1 MPLAPSGF
9 NASHRAAKSDR
20 TLERADRD
28 PRPPATGV
36 HRQLF
41 AAPKSSG
48 DRAVL
53 RETVRDLARDA
64 DDGEAGRRFV
74 GNGDV
79 DRAAG
84 GIEVERPAPHEL
96 AREADVSGHGLEPGA
111 LERAARDFYRP
122 T

>member
-9 NASHRAAKSDR
+9 NASHGATQSDR
-20 TLERADRD
+20 TLERAHRD
-28 PRPPATGV
+28 PRSSATRV

-41 AAPKSSG
+41 AAAKSSG
-48 DRAVL
+48 DRAGL

-64 DDGEAGRRFV
+64 DDGEADRRFV

-79 DRAAG
+79 DRAAV

-96 AREADVSGHGLEPGA
+96 PREADVS
-111 LERAARDFYRP
+111 
-122 T
+122 